1 MLLGVVAKLESG
13 GMFSYVQTVATP
25 NQMLEVIFFFFF
37 SIAGVAYTIPVC
49 VWLQENH
56 PHVPPLV
63 FVKPTSSMAIKP
75 SHHVDTNGKVY
86 LPFLHE
92 WSHVC
97 ILNYYHCSSIQ
108 CIYRASDIS
117 RKKKQNFAG
126 FSVANSW
133 KNWPI
138 SRDCCGKKVKIR
150 GKIGRFQRETSP
162 RHNQ

>member
-37 SIAGVAYTIPVC
+37 SIAGVTYNIPVC
-49 VWLQENH
+49 VWLQENY

-75 SHHVDTNGKVY
+75 TRHVDTNGKVN

-97 ILNYYHCSSIQ
+97 
-108 CIYRASDIS
+108 DIS
-117 RKKKQNFAG
+117 ILILLK
-126 FSVANSW
+126 
-133 KNWPI
+133 
-138 SRDCCGKKVKIR
+138 
-150 GKIGRFQRETSP
+150 
-162 RHNQ
+162 